1 MRILVPLRPI
11 NMGVAN
17 IACIFACRGCP
28 KFSWMPSR
36 PKSLPE
42 KKRTELQDVS
52 QDVGRDGEQ
61 AMDSAGC

>member
-1 MRILVPLRPI
+1 MLGLSE
-11 NMGVAN
+11 
-17 IACIFACRGCP
+17 IFLDAT
-28 KFSWMPSR
+28 R